1 MAESTT
7 KTAVVTAVLTGVFT
21 VLAGLA
27 TYWITSKD
35 PELSYTVAGGPSLPV
50 NSGTKRIFVVEVRN
64 SGKKEI
70 PQVFLQIS
78 VPDGELSEVASEV
91 SAGVKL
97 VEDKNAKRTE
107 ARADLLNPND
117 VVKVS
122 FLASLPSTSSEPTV
136 AVRAP
141 GVIAINKSTK
151 AESLFS
157 KDNPQTLLV
166 LLTTAMTAV
175 LSSLFLLTRSR
186 LGRAVGLGLGNA
198 SLNQSELCAYICDTL
213 GLHDDAHEL
222 RLAGDAVSYR
232 GAADYLLSRARRQPL
247 ELQPKYDL
255 ALQALLIRKSLPEPT
270 VTVLRHSI
278 GALLGR
284 ELSDAEYKK
293 LQELAVDEEDHPL
306 QWRKTIQSLVSAA
319 ANEG

>member
-70 PQVFLQIS
+70 PQVYLQIS

-117 VVKVS
+117 VLKVS

-186 LGRAVGLGLGNA
+186 FGLGLGNA

-213 GLHDDAHEL
+213 GLHDDAREL

-284 ELSDAEYKK
+284 ELSDGEYKK